1 MVRTHKKIHSLL
13 HHDKPCLHPASI
25 DPDVGATTMGRISP
39 QTGSPARPLARSS
52 VVVVRP
58 PVRSFV
64 LPFWMEFF
72 LLPSSTLLSAHLL
85 GRTDGR
91 MEGASSARLPPQRS
105 HLARSLSLPMVR
117 SSLLTQRFRGT
128 FGMRRF
134 TFRMYFLH
142 EIICSVHTTSFL
154 LKTTTQIPSC
164 IRRERWYGGEETR
177 KFAERRADADGRRP
191 PTMQAAGRRE

>member
-1 MVRTHKKIHSLL
+1 MFT
-13 HHDKPCLHPASI
+13 PCLDRSRCRSARPQWAASRRKL
-25 DPDVGATTMGRISP
+25 D
-39 QTGSPARPLARSS
+39 RPLAHPSSS
-52 VVVVRP
+52 VLLFA
-58 PVRSFV
+58 RSFF
-64 LPFWMEFF
+64 LFGWSSSFF
-72 LLPSSTLLSAHLL
+72 LLPLCFPPIFW
-85 GRTDGR
+85 DGR

-142 EIICSVHTTSFL
+142 EILCSVHTTSFL
-154 LKTTTQIPSC
+154 LKTTTHIPSC
-164 IRRERWYGGEETR
+164 IRRERWYGDEETR
-177 KFAERRADADGRRP
+177 KFAERRADVDGRRP

>member
-1 MVRTHKKIHSLL
+1 MS
-13 HHDKPCLHPASI
+13 
-25 DPDVGATTMGRISP
+25 VGATTMGRISP
-39 QTGSPARPLARSS
+39 QTGSPARSLIRRRPSSCSLVRSS
-52 VVVVRP
+52 
-58 PVRSFV
+58 
-64 LPFWMEFF
+64 F
-72 LLPSSTLLSAHLL
+72 LDGVLPSSFFHSAFRPSFGTD

-91 MEGASSARLPPQRS
+91 MEGAPSSRLPPQRS

-117 SSLLTQRFRGT
+117 SSLTQRFRGT

-154 LKTTTQIPSC
+154 LKTTTHIPSC
-164 IRRERWYGGEETR
+164 IRRERWYGDEETR

>member
-1 MVRTHKKIHSLL
+1 MS
-13 HHDKPCLHPASI
+13 
-25 DPDVGATTMGRISP
+25 VGATTMGRISP
-39 QTGSPARPLARSS
+39 QTGSPARSS

-91 MEGASSARLPPQRS
+91 MEGASSARLPTQRS

-117 SSLLTQRFRGT
+117 SSLTQRFRGT

-154 LKTTTQIPSC
+154 LKTTTHIPSC
-164 IRRERWYGGEETR
+164 IRRERWYGDEETR
-177 KFAERRADADGRRP
+177 KFAERRADGRTTASDDASSRKERMRS
-191 PTMQAAGRRE
+191 TSFSMAEKL